1 MQSPARFKE
10 GDVGQCVSPGT
21 EDRVLPP
28 AHKGQMRCATASLS
42 SSSGCRSPPRAP
54 LPGTGSPARGTST
67 EVVSPA
73 GSRKSRRPCRAAGPS
88 ARILCPSPHICTR
101 RGRRKQYIYTC
112 RTNRILRR
120 IGFFPVPD
128 FTHKSAGRN
137 FRWRKRHFAR
147 SMKPL
152 MPPISANSASVKLSI
167 LAARNCPP
175 SFFTRSMSD

>member
-10 GDVGQCVSPGT
+10 GDVGQYVSPGT

-101 RGRRKQYIYTC
+101 RGGRIGIC

-120 IGFFPVPD
+120 ILSWSPVPVL
-128 FTHKSAGRN
+128 THKSAGRN